1 MKNFF
6 QILKIIFNFIKKIRR
21 LIFIFYFIKN
31 KIKIILESNLFKTI
45 LKKIKNKISL
55 LKAKWEPLFKRNSYV
70 SIWANIKKKFFN

>member
-6 QILKIIFNFIKKIRR
+6 QILKIIFNFIKKIKR

-55 LKAKWEPLFKRNSYV
+55 LKAK
-70 SIWANIKKKFFN
+70 

>member
-55 LKAKWEPLFKRNSYV
+55 LKAK
-70 SIWANIKKKFFN
+70 